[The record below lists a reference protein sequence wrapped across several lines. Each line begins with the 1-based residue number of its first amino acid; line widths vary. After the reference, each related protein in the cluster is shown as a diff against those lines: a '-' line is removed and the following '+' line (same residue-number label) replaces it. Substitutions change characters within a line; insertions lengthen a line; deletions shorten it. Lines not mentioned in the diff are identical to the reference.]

1 MKKRIVVWLVIM
13 LICLAMCANAEES
26 VAQVLVRGRT
36 AVIRVDRS
44 RIQNYVD
51 ADNWHFPQTEDSFQI
66 ERIDINDAWLRVNL
80 EDAEYNAFMEDYNAD
95 GHAFYAKV
103 RDIDCFNNTYDRDNR
118 LTPQFDRLIMNERET
133 SDGWYIVFHQNQTFK
148 STGTSRYGIELVGAC
163 CFAAE
168 KIVAQSGA
176 ESEFSAYIYRGKWL
190 PDDLISITP
199 YDGGA
204 SEQIQRGDISF
215 EIFAGLDTHIA
226 VITKSAS
233 EKTFVESAVLK
244 IGNIASVNVTGY
256 LDSNRAVYCCVL
268 LDSEWKALVDGA
280 NAYMIQ

>member
-1 MKKRIVVWLVIM
+1 MKKRIAVLLVLA
-13 LICLAMCANAEES
+13 LICLALCASAEES
-26 VAQVLVRGRT
+26 VGQILVRGRT

-51 ADNWHFPQTEDSFQI
+51 AEGQFSMENPQTE
-66 ERIDINDAWLRVNL
+66 RIAVNDAWLRVNL

-103 RDIDCFNNTYDRDNR
+103 RDVICPADGA
-118 LTPQFDRLIMNERET
+118 DRLIMNARET
-133 SDGWYIVFHQNQTFK
+133 SDGWYIVFRQK
-148 STGTSRYGIELVGAC
+148 SGDGAYEIG
-163 CFAAE
+163 FDAE

-176 ESEFSAYIYRGKWL
+176 ENEFMAYQYRERTL
-190 PDDLISITP
+190 PDDLISIAP

-204 SEQIQRGDISF
+204 GEQIQRGDIAF

-256 LDSNRAVYCCVL
+256 LDGDRAVYCCVL
-268 LDSEWKALVDGA
+268 LDSEWKALVDGT
-280 NAYMIQ
+280 NAYLIPVML